1 MSAFARNEK
10 ECLSGIIKLEVSLS
24 LFLKYIEREQGAEEC
39 WLKKTK
45 GCFGDDNKINK
56 RKENVFLFD

>member
-24 LFLKYIEREQGAEEC
+24 LLRIYQERTRGGGVLIKE
-39 WLKKTK
+39 
-45 GCFGDDNKINK
+45 DK
-56 RKENVFLFD
+56 RMFW